1 MGILFKD
8 TVCKPFKKGRLKYPS
23 GYPLGLPVKNFL
35 STRQQWGNKGNG
47 FNMGIDIIMVVLLI
61 LFHTLTSGYL
71 CSKVGNQCIM
81 YGNNKR
87 WMMKIPLNIDK
98 PSLKYLS

>member
-1 MGILFKD
+1 
-8 TVCKPFKKGRLKYPS
+8 
-23 GYPLGLPVKNFL
+23 
-35 STRQQWGNKGNG
+35 
-47 FNMGIDIIMVVLLI
+47 MGIDIIMVVLLI

-98 PSLKYLS
+98 TILKIPVLKSKSPSITNSNEEPCSKLQDI